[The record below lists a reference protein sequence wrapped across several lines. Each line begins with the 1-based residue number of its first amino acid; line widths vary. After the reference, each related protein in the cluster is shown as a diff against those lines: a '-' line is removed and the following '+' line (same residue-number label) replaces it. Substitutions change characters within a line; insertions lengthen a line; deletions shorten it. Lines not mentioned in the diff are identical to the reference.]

1 MHKDR
6 EIRNAKGELI
16 HFEKP
21 GYGLM
26 IKDGIIVNQES
37 YNLFMERQ
45 KQNSVAPTS
54 ADPALVEKTKQEEA
68 EILGGGKKRIDEIEK
83 KVDAIGDTLSAI
95 LHKLDEKS

>member
-1 MHKDR
+1 MNKDR

-21 GYGLM
+21 GYGVM
-26 IKDGIIVNQES
+26 IRDGAVVNQEM
-37 YNLFMERQ
+37 YNLFMERL
-45 KQNSVAPTS
+45 KQNSVAPVS
-54 ADPALVEKTKQEEA
+54 ADPELVEKTKQEEA

-95 LHKLDEKS
+95 LNKLDAKS